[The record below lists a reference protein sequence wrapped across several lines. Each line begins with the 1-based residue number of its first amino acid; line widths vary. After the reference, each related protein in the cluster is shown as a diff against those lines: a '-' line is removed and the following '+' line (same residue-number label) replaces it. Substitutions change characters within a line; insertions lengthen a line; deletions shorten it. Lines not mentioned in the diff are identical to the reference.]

1 MDNNA
6 MRTILHYVS
15 DLRAGK
21 AADIFGYIPDDKKG
35 TGYKLSPMSHRAPKI
50 HFALQYLV
58 RNFFRVSNV
67 IAVGLAK
74 AVQRVPKC

>member
-6 MRTILHYVS
+6 MRTVLQYIS

-21 AADIFGYIPDDKKG
+21 AAEIVGYIPDDTKG
-35 TGYKLSPMSHRAPKI
+35 TGFKLSPMSRKAPKI

-58 RNFFRVSNV
+58 RNFFR
-67 IAVGLAK
+67 
-74 AVQRVPKC
+74 